1 MVSEPWA
8 NRHHLTPGMSVQLPT
23 PSGNHTFR
31 VAAIYRD
38 YANERGTLAM
48 SRVTALRHWPSSVLS
63 RAGVGLYLRPGQALS
78 AVARELPLSSA
89 TVPVILRSRAELSE
103 YSLQI
108 FDRTFAITRLLALLA
123 VAVSLTGVTAALL
136 AQILERLRE
145 QATLRALGAA
155 RGFLLR
161 VMCAQALMMGG
172 VASLL
177 AIPLGLATGAFLVHV
192 VNLHAFGWTM
202 PLTMSPRL
210 CANMAAGGLVACLIA
225 VLPALARL
233 LRVQPAAALRE
244 E

>member
-1 MVSEPWA
+1 
-8 NRHHLTPGMSVQLPT
+8 
-23 PSGNHTFR
+23 
-31 VAAIYRD
+31 
-38 YANERGTLAM
+38 M
-48 SRVTALRHWPSSVLS
+48 SRVTALRHWPASLLR

-78 AVARELPLSSA
+78 AVARELPLASTA
-89 TVPVILRSRAELSE
+89 VPVILRSRAELTD

-155 RGFLLR
+155 GGILLR

-177 AIPLGLATGAFLVHV
+177 AIPMGLAIGAFLVHV

-202 PLTMSPRL
+202 ALTLSPGL
-210 CANMAAGGLVACLIA
+210 CASMAASGLLACLIA